1 MPLAAGYITDTPEN
15 VYVTGKGLAPEIWW
29 GITPP
34 NGTTSPWASAA
45 MGSIYIDKSSESG
58 RPVLYMKV
66 DTLEATSD
74 WASISTAGRTFTGQP
89 VGLLLTL
96 THS

>member
-1 MPLAAGYITDTPEN
+1 MPEAAGYVADGGQN
-15 VYVTGKGLAPEIWW
+15 VYVAGKGLAPEFWW
-29 GITPP
+29 GLTPP
-34 NGTTSPWASAA
+34 DGSLAPWASAA

-66 DTLEATSD
+66 DTLEDTSS
-74 WASISTAGRTFTGQP
+74 WASISTQGRAFSGQLMG
-89 VGLLLTL
+89 VLGL

>member
-1 MPLAAGYITDTPEN
+1 MPEAAGYISDTPEN
-15 VYVTGKGLAPEIWW
+15 VYVAEKGLAPEVWW

-34 NGTTSPWASAA
+34 DGSVAPWASAA

-66 DTLEATSD
+66 DSIEDTSS
-74 WASISTAGRTFTGQP
+74 WASISTAGRAFSGQLMG
-89 VGLLLTL
+89 VLGL